1 MSGKFKQFF
10 EKFICGTSFILLSAC
25 ARQLPPP
32 GGPEDRTPPKI
43 LSAAPEP
50 NATRVSHSARPQ
62 FTFSEKIDHTSF
74 EQAFFV
80 SPRPSLKYYEKEG
93 RGDQKTRFRWRGKQ
107 VEIVFPDS
115 LHAQRTY
122 VITIGTDVRDLRGN
136 RLESA
141 FTLAFSTG
149 DSIDAGEIHGKIF
162 HDKHAGVL
170 IMAYLLPD
178 GLAQPNPARDVADYL
193 TQAGEKG
200 DFSLSHLS
208 DGRYRIFALEDRTG
222 DRFYNHGEEPI
233 GVPSRDVVLSP
244 AHREEREVNLRLAL
258 ADTIQPRLTSVSAAD
273 QTHLELNFDEEVAP
287 ADSLWR
293 RHVRIVSAAGD
304 SLKILAAS
312 AHPLGAKQVYAFTAP
327 QGATTYDVFFDHIVD
342 AAGNQLDSLSRRTQF
357 SGSAKPD
364 TIRPRIVKITP
375 ADSSRNVP
383 VTSYLELIFSKMMA
397 NSPALINFSQKK
409 IIGQVW
415 PLAMLDSTGKAV
427 KGRGIWLNP
436 FQFRF
441 QPDSLLKSRAQ
452 YFAKILADSAFDPS
466 GNAVLLDKASGER
479 SGQITFWTMNA
490 DTLTAISGKLADA
503 QPDATGTMHLVLKQV
518 GAFTSSPSGAT
529 PSASR
534 SGPEYSTTLAAPG
547 LYRFDHI
554 LPGLY
559 QLNAFRDA
567 NNNGRYDF
575 GSAFPFVPAER
586 FIVWPDTMKVRSR
599 WPNEGNDFVMP

>member
-1 MSGKFKQFF
+1 MSGEFNPFF
-10 EKFICGTSFILLSAC
+10 IKFICWGASLVLLSAC

-32 GGPEDRTPPKI
+32 GGPEDRTPPQI
-43 LSAAPEP
+43 LSATPEP
-50 NATRVSHSARPQ
+50 NATRVSLSARPQ
-62 FTFSEKIDHTSF
+62 FVFSEKIDHASF

-80 SPRPSLKYYEKEG
+80 SPTPS
-93 RGDQKTRFRWRGKQ
+93 GDKKTRFRWRGKQ

-115 LHAQRTY
+115 LDAARTY
-122 VITIGTDVRDLRGN
+122 VITIGTDVRDRRGN

-149 DSIDAGEIHGKIF
+149 DSINTGEIHGKLF
-162 HDKHAGVL
+162 HDKRAGVL
-170 IMAYLLPD
+170 IMAYVLSAELP
-178 GLAQPNPARDVADYL
+178 QPNPARAPADYL

-222 DRFYNHGEEPI
+222 DRFYNHGEEPL

-244 AHREEREVNLRLAL
+244 AHRVHRDLNLRLAL
-258 ADTIQPRLTSVSAAD
+258 ADTIQPRLTSISAAD

-287 ADSLWR
+287 VDSLWT
-293 RHVRIVSAAGD
+293 RHVHIVSASGD

-312 AHPLGAKQVYAFTAP
+312 PHPLGAKKVYAFTAP
-327 QGATTYDVFFDHIVD
+327 QKTVTYDVFFDQIAD

-357 SGSAKPD
+357 SGSVRPD
-364 TIRPRIVKITP
+364 TVRPRIVKITP
-375 ADSSRNVP
+375 EDSSRNLP
-383 VTSYLELIFSKMMA
+383 VTSYVELIFSEMMA
-397 NSPALINFSQKK
+397 NSPGLISFSRKK
-409 IIGQVW
+409 ITGQAW
-415 PLAMLDSTGKAV
+415 PLALLDSTGKAV
-427 KGRGIWLNP
+427 RGKGVWLNP

-441 QPDSLLKSRAQ
+441 QPDSLLKSRSQ
-452 YFAKILADSAFDPS
+452 YFAKISADSAFDPS
-466 GNAVLLDKASGER
+466 GNALFDTLK
-479 SGQITFWTMNA
+479 QITFWTMNA

-503 QPDATGTMHLVLKQV
+503 QPDATGTVYLFLKQV
-518 GAFTSSPSGAT
+518 GAFRSSSFGAM
-529 PSASR
+529 PSALR
-534 SGPEYSTTLAAPG
+534 AGPEYSMTLATPG
-547 LYRFDHI
+547 PYRFDHI

-559 QLNAFRDA
+559 QLSAFRDA

-575 GSAFPFVPAER
+575 GAAFPFVPAER

>member
-1 MSGKFKQFF
+1 MRFLCLFAALL
-10 EKFICGTSFILLSAC
+10 ILFAC

-50 NATRVSHSARPQ
+50 NATRVSLSARPQ
-62 FTFSEKIDHTSF
+62 FVFSEKLDHASF

-80 SPRPSLKYYEKEG
+80 SPRPFLKYNEKES
-93 RGDQKTRFRWRGKQ
+93 RGDKKTRFRWRGKQ

-149 DSIDAGEIHGKIF
+149 DSIDTGEIHGKIF
-162 HDKHAGVL
+162 HDKRAGVL
-170 IMAYLLPD
+170 IMAYVLSA
-178 GLAQPNPARDVADYL
+178 GLAQPNPARDLADYL

-244 AHREEREVNLRLAL
+244 AHRVHRDLNLRLAL
-258 ADTIQPRLTSVSAAD
+258 ADTIPPRLTSVSAAD

-312 AHPLGAKQVYAFTAP
+312 SHPLGAKQVYAFTAP
-327 QGATTYDVFFDHIVD
+327 QEATSYDVFFDQIVD

-409 IIGQVW
+409 ITGQAW

-427 KGRGIWLNP
+427 KGRGVWLNP

-466 GNAVLLDKASGER
+466 GNALFDTATFVDKTINER
-479 SGQITFWTMNA
+479 SGKQITFRTMNA
-490 DTLTAISGKLADA
+490 DTLTAISGKLTDA
-503 QPDATGTMHLVLKQV
+503 QPDATGTVHLVLKQV
-518 GAFTSSPSGAT
+518 GAFTRSSSGA
-529 PSASR
+529 PPPASR

-559 QLNAFRDA
+559 QLSAFRDA

-575 GSAFPFVPAER
+575 GAAFPFVPAER

-599 WPNEGNDFVMP
+599 WPNEGNDFVLP